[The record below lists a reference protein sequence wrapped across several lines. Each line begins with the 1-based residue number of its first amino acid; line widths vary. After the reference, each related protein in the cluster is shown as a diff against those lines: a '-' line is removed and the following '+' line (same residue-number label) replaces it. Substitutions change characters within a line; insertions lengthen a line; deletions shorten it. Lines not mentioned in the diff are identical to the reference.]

1 MVYNIIFYHSG
12 KTAEAERLTDK
23 KLSALTL
30 SKGAVY
36 AAVSPSELAKRLKN
50 SLSAADIAIIIGG
63 LDGGRQST
71 DTILSLVLSSKA
83 SSMQCEKLLDDDDNI
98 AYLIK
103 AGRQYILVLPDDP
116 DAIAA
121 MLDKR
126 MVKEL
131 CAGYSLRVK
140 EQDNMSID
148 EVTGELKKELAGL
161 RRTRSSYAV
170 QYAEKQNRELKLLR
184 ALMLSTLGAGI
195 LFLILAVVFIFI

>member
-126 MVKEL
+126 MVNEL